1 MKVISNKK
9 IIREDQLKIMQ
20 IVLDDKNNK
29 YFNELIEKT
38 IESYSKYV
46 DENETIRLDS
56 MVSGMFQR
64 RFV

>member
-1 MKVISNKK
+1 
-9 IIREDQLKIMQ
+9 MQ

-46 DENETIRLDS
+46 DENETIRLGFNGQWNVPETIRLS
-56 MVSGMFQR
+56 S
-64 RFV
+64 FVDGLKNQIQKNR